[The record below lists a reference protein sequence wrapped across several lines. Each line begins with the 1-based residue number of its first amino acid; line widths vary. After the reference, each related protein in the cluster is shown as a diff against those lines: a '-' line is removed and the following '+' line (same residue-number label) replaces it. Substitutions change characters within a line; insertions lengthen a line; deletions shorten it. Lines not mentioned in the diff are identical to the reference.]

1 MTIYFSFLRDKTI
14 YTKLNLETVY
24 ISFLSKF
31 IWNHLYLVIILSFI
45 GNRIQQYFL
54 QLYNLNITSMSWA
67 TLSENPPGLP
77 AILSCNMTYISF
89 FSVSLSHLKW
99 LLAFSNSHALIA
111 LIPWFS
117 FSFCSVIMIGAINSN
132 GNCESMKSH
141 HKIIIWDNVA
151 ILLSLFT
158 KFEFGPVLSYYIASY
173 YTHSFCYLNFKCC
186 STPIC
191 LNRSRRFT

>member
-89 FSVSLSHLKW
+89 FSVSTTFEVTSCIFKLTC
-99 LLAFSNSHALIA
+99 FNCSNSLV
-111 LIPWFS
+111 LFQ
-117 FSFCSVIMIGAINSN
+117 FLF
-132 GNCESMKSH
+132 H
-141 HKIIIWDNVA
+141 HYDWCN
-151 ILLSLFT
+151 
-158 KFEFGPVLSYYIASY
+158 KFKWKLWIDEEP
-173 YTHSFCYLNFKCC
+173 
-186 STPIC
+186 P
-191 LNRSRRFT
+191 